1 MDEHAYTLVVEA
13 PPGTPVG
20 TGAAGEEAAGA
31 FVELLGGGEV
41 PVDPPAAAF
50 QTAGPG
56 IV

>member
-1 MDEHAYTLVVEA
+1 VDEHAYTLVVEA